1 MTNWIYRNLM
11 MTMAL
16 GKVWASTATLGHP
29 PAGDLTDSQL
39 SSSTALPRPST
50 LWVYERFSA
59 VVTLVDFYRDC
70 LHYWAGPSTANPLSL
85 ASLSWSG

>member
-1 MTNWIYRNLM
+1 MTNWVYRNLM
-11 MTMAL
+11 MTMAV
-16 GKVWASTATLGHP
+16 GKMRASMATLGHA

-50 LWVYERFSA
+50 LVGVIRGSPA

-70 LHYWAGPSTANPLSL
+70 LHYWAGPPTGNPS
-85 ASLSWSG
+85 SS